1 MILTSADV
9 SVIPER
15 RMHFIQPSL
24 HTRTAIG
31 KDMQWRWNLARVTRN
46 PAVRDLF
53 NRTSPSVGGNS
64 ITNPD
69 NAGNPDLRP
78 EVAWSLDTGLD
89 QRLSEQGHLGL
100 NLFVRQLSDT
110 LATLV
115 TPINGRW
122 LQTRA
127 NVGDATVWGLEAD
140 VKTGLAWAGLGRD
153 WTLSSNASVL
163 QSRMTSGP
171 SEGNRIPGQARYT
184 ASVNVAKPLRST
196 GGLFGGVTLS
206 LTGPTQLNTSAGI
219 TGQDHARA
227 ALDVY
232 IGRVQPTWGY
242 WRVGVYNIGNAR
254 FNRDR
259 HYADGTSEAWQDRS
273 SMTLTPRVYLSVGTR
288 FCGAFKPC

>member
-1 MILTSADV
+1 LTSADPAV
-9 SVIPER
+9 LPER
-15 RMHFIQPSL
+15 RMNFIQPSL

-31 KDMQWRWNLARVTRN
+31 KDMQWRLNLARVTRN

-53 NRTSPSVGGNS
+53 NRSSPSVGANS

-89 QRLSEQGHLGL
+89 QRLGGQGQLGL

-115 TPINGRW
+115 TPVNGRW
-122 LQTRA
+122 VQTRA

-140 VKTGLAWAGLGRD
+140 VKTGLTWAGLGRD
-153 WTLSSNASVL
+153 WTLSSNASLL

-171 SEGNRIPGQARYT
+171 SQGNRIPGQARYT
-184 ASVNVAKPLRST
+184 ASVNVAKPLRRT
-196 GGLFGGVTLS
+196 GGLFGGATLS
-206 LTGPTQLNTSAGI
+206 LTGPTQLNTSPGI

-232 IGRVQPTWGY
+232 IGRVQPTWGF

-254 FNRDR
+254 FSRDR
-259 HYADGTSEAWQDRS
+259 HYADASGNSWQDSS
-273 SMTLTPRVYLSVGTR
+273 SMTLTPRVYLAVGTQ
-288 FCGAFKPC
+288 FCGAFQPC